1 MIQFE
6 CVCVRA
12 CVCFLLHWSSNVYVC
27 NYICNYIS
35 SCFFFCVCVCV
46 MNRKSLDNN
55 KNQTKKVQQQSP
67 SSNRYLWIR
76 HAIFEKQ
83 LAKILD
89 YLVQNSRW
97 VGWPVQVI
105 IWRRTMGINES
116 VVFLYTSCN
125 LSCPSA
131 LFSLSLSY
139 DHSLCPPSPPP
150 PHYVSPADCFSLCV
164 CVCVGACF
172 IVQTI
177 WWWYVDRIRL
187 VCTGLFWI
195 VAASTLN
202 QRRW

>member
-1 MIQFE
+1 
-6 CVCVRA
+6 
-12 CVCFLLHWSSNVYVC
+12 
-27 NYICNYIS
+27 
-35 SCFFFCVCVCV
+35 

-105 IWRRTMGINES
+105 IWRRTMGISES
-116 VVFLYTSCN
+116 VVFLYTRCN
-125 LSCPSA
+125 LSCLSA
-131 LFSLSLSY
+131 LSFLSLSMIIL
-139 DHSLCPPSPPP
+139 SVPPKPPTP
-150 PHYVSPADCFSLCV
+150 LYVSPADCFSLCV
-164 CVCVGACF
+164 CVCACF

-177 WWWYVDRIRL
+177 WWWYVERIRPVSVQACFGL
-187 VCTGLFWI
+187 LQQVLWTRGIDSRPCGWTHLCITTG
-195 VAASTLN
+195 
-202 QRRW
+202 